1 MVMARGRQA
10 GKTYD
15 LRGWV
20 KQGVETDSYPGW
32 SRVILTH
39 SLEEAQRLRTAY
51 DLDYRQVFSVEE
63 WRSARLGRRP
73 VEVALDNAD
82 LVLAQM
88 LGQMPRIISVTG
100 WQEPER
106 GVHRG

>member
-15 LRGWV
+15 LMQWV
-20 KQGVETDSYPGW
+20 KQGEQTNSYPGW

-39 SLEEAQRLRTAY
+39 SLEDAQRLRTQY
-51 DLDYRQVFSVEE
+51 DLDYRQVFAVSE
-63 WRSARLGRRP
+63 WKNIRLGNGA

-100 WQEPER
+100 WQEPDR
-106 GVHRG
+106 GVQHG